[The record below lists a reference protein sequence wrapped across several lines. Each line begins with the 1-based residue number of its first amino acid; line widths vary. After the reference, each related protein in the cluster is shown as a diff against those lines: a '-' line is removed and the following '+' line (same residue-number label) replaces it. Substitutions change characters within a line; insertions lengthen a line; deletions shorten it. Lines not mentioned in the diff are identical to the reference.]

1 MIEILYGFAALAF
14 VMWLILKMIGWKP
27 ERNTADSANS
37 SEGEEDES
45 QCVDDDD
52 EDVEKSQSAT
62 AKEYFLHALNEIG
75 CPYDIDDSPDE
86 LIRFRYQGETFIA
99 DVDNACMGV
108 NVHDPCWLRC
118 GQEDI
123 DEMSRMR
130 RVVNTLNINC
140 HVRTVY
146 VMNEKEQTFDIHSLS
161 SFILAPET
169 QDYVTRVRCELDNF
183 FYAKH
188 KAVRELDRL
197 RRKEEA
203 M

>member
-1 MIEILYGFAALAF
+1 MIEILYGSVALAF
-14 VMWLILKMIGWKP
+14 VTWLIHKMIGGKP
-27 ERNTADSANS
+27 ERNTVDSAEL
-37 SEGEEDES
+37 SEVEEDES
-45 QCVDDDD
+45 QCADDDN
-52 EDVEKSQSAT
+52 EDVDESQSTT
-62 AKEYFLHALNEIG
+62 AKECFLHALSEIG

-86 LIRFRYQGETFIA
+86 LIRFRYQGESFIA
-99 DVDNACMGV
+99 DVDNVYMGI

-130 RVVNTLNINC
+130 RVVNTLNISC

-146 VMNEKEQTFDIHSLS
+146 VMNEEECTFDIHSLS

-169 QDYVTRVRCELDNF
+169 QDYVARIRCELDSF
-183 FYAKH
+183 FYVKQ
-188 KAVRELDRL
+188 KAARELDRL
-197 RRKEEA
+197 RQKEEA